1 MRKINLLTAILA
13 VSSAAFAQ
21 TKWKVDKTHAKIGF
35 TVTHLTI
42 SEVDGNFEKFD
53 ASITSS
59 KSDFS
64 DAVFEI
70 TAEVNSVNTDDKTR
84 DNHIKGPDFFDAV
97 KYPLIAFKSRTVNK
111 IDDKKYKIT
120 GELTMHGVTKTITL
134 DLILNGIAKD
144 THSQKPLAG
153 FKVSGTINRNDF
165 GVGSVPA
172 AMIGYDIEI
181 KASGE
186 FEQM

>member
-1 MRKINLLTAILA
+1 MKKINLLTAILA
-13 VSSAAFAQ
+13 VSSTTIAQ

-35 TVTHLTI
+35 TVTHLTV

-53 ASITSS
+53 ASIVSS

-64 DAVFEI
+64 DAIFEI
-70 TAEVNSVNTDDKTR
+70 TADVNSVNTDNETR

-97 KYPLIAFKSRTVNK
+97 KYPVITFKSRTVNK

-120 GELTMHGVTKTITL
+120 GELTMHGVTKIITL
-134 DLILNGIAKD
+134 DLILNGMVKD
-144 THSQKPLAG
+144 TQSQKPLAG

-165 GVGSVPA
+165 GVGRVPA
-172 AMIGYDIEI
+172 AMVGDDIEI

-186 FEQM
+186 FEHL